1 MNTYKGKFLPKNLQ
15 KYKGDFHKIT
25 YRQSWEL
32 HFMQFLDRSPDV
44 VKWNSEE
51 TIIQYWST
59 LDSKKRRYFMDFTCW
74 FSDGSVYLF
83 EIKPDSQT
91 KIPKNP
97 KRLTE
102 STKSRYIQELY
113 TYKTN
118 IDKWTAAQEVCRQ
131 KGWHFKILTEY
142 HLKKYFGM
150 KL

>member
-1 MNTYKGKFLPKNLQ
+1 
-15 KYKGDFHKIT
+15 
-25 YRQSWEL
+25 
-32 HFMQFLDRSPDV
+32 
-44 VKWNSEE
+44 
-51 TIIQYWST
+51 
-59 LDSKKRRYFMDFTCW
+59 MDFTVW

-83 EIKPDSQT
+83 EVKPDAQT
-91 KIPKNP
+91 KMPKNP

>member
-25 YRQSWEL
+25 YRSSWEL

-44 VKWNSEE
+44 IKWNSEE
-51 TIIQYWST
+51 VIIQYYQT
-59 LDSKKRRYFMDFTCW
+59 LDKKKRRYFIDFFVQ

-83 EIKPDSQT
+83 EVKPEAQT

-102 STKSRYIQELY
+102 STKQRYLQELY
-113 TYKTN
+113 TYKVN
-118 IDKWTAAQEVCRQ
+118 IDKWSAAQEICKK
-131 KGWHFKILTEY
+131 KGWNFKILTEV